1 MSHLHNWVTWTL
13 RVICVA
19 LFALLVIIVVWQVVS
34 RLVLGDP
41 ASWTE
46 EAARFTFI
54 WVSLI
59 GVSIAVSEKTDIF
72 MGFIVE
78 RLPLMWQ
85 RVTEIMAHLA
95 TAAVVLHVM
104 LIGGMD
110 QVSQAWTQTNPVLP
124 FTQGQ
129 LYLAL
134 PISGALLLFFLLIH
148 MIHALSPRYTGR
160 SGAPDDHLEATAQ

>member
-1 MSHLHNWVTWTL
+1 MSHVQKWVTWLL
-13 RVICVA
+13 RVICIA
-19 LFALLVIIVVWQVVS
+19 LFASLVLIVVWQVFS
-34 RLVLGDP
+34 RLILGDP
-41 ASWTE
+41 APWTE

-78 RLPLMWQ
+78 RLPLVWQ
-85 RVTEIMAHLA
+85 RATEIVAHMA
-95 TAAVVLHVM
+95 TAVVVLHVM
-104 LIGGMD
+104 LVGGMN
-110 QVSQAWTQTNPVLP
+110 QVSQAWAQTNPVLP

-134 PISGALLLFFLLIH
+134 PVSGALLLFFLLIH
-148 MIHALSPRYTGR
+148 MIQVFSPQYKGR
-160 SGAPDDHLEATAQ
+160 SGATDDVEATAL

>member
-1 MSHLHNWVTWTL
+1 MSHLQNWVTWVL
-13 RVICVA
+13 RIICIA
-19 LFALLVIIVVWQVVS
+19 LFALLVLIVVWQVIS

-41 ASWTE
+41 APWTE

-78 RLPLMWQ
+78 RFPLLWQ
-85 RVTEIMAHLA
+85 RVTEILAHLA
-95 TAAVVLHVM
+95 TAAVVVHVM

-110 QVSQAWTQTNPVLP
+110 QVTQAWAQTNPVLP

-134 PISGALLLFFLLIH
+134 PISGVLLLFFLLVH
-148 MIHALSPRYTGR
+148 MIHALSPQYRGR
-160 SGAPDDHLEATAQ
+160 AGELDDDLEATAQ

>member
-1 MSHLHNWVTWTL
+1 MRHIQRWVTWIL
-13 RVICVA
+13 RLICIA
-19 LFALLVIIVVWQVVS
+19 LFTLLVLIVVWQVIL

-41 ASWTE
+41 APWTE

-78 RLPLMWQ
+78 RLPLVWQ
-85 RVTEIMAHLA
+85 RITEILAHLG

-104 LIGGMD
+104 LMGGID
-110 QVSQAWTQTNPVLP
+110 QVSQAWNQTNPVLP

-134 PISGALLLFFLLIH
+134 PVSGVLLLFFLLIH
-148 MIHALSPRYTGR
+148 MIHALSKQYRGR
-160 SGAPDDHLEATAQ
+160 SGTDDEVEATAL